1 MAEIYNR
8 PVAEMAN
15 HLEGVVQI
23 TDHTGKTYT
32 FRKYHWMGNVGLTD
46 KDGQNVLLPA
56 LRLRKEI
63 KIFHDYEAII
73 AGSDRSGWEIYSLD
87 LQRLWPNETFP
98 SKRIVYKKLKDRQK
112 TWEAKDLPV
121 TEKE

>member
-1 MAEIYNR
+1 MEHTFNNMFFERMGCIMAEIYNR
-8 PVAEMAN
+8 PVAEMAD

-63 KIFHDYEAII
+63 KIFHDYEAIV
-73 AGSDRSGWEIYSLD
+73 AGIDRSCWKIYSLD
-87 LQRLWPNETFP
+87 LKQQGGICNFT
-98 SKRIVYKKLKDRQK
+98 
-112 TWEAKDLPV
+112 
-121 TEKE
+121 

>member
-46 KDGQNVLLPA
+46 KDGQNVLLTT
-56 LRLRKEI
+56 LCLRKEI
-63 KIFHDYEAII
+63 KIFHNYEPII
-73 AGSDRSGWEIYSLD
+73 IGGDCSCLEIYSLD
-87 LQRLWPNETFP
+87 
-98 SKRIVYKKLKDRQK
+98 S
-112 TWEAKDLPV
+112 
-121 TEKE
+121 